1 MTRKDI
7 KKLFGLILAGWGTAI
22 VLYPFLHET
31 GHSLIT
37 LLVGGEVVEFHL
49 FPLPNILCLLREQN
63 TAEVVLIGL
72 SGMLFPFVI
81 SCLPS
86 CKNFWLWYVNWSL
99 KGISL
104 LSFLISAVVVI
115 MFQCG
120 TPVEN
125 DDMTRVMETYPQG
138 ATMYLA
144 LFALLSVYVIWRMVE
159 DRPINRLLSLFEL
172 QKKGELENVRT
183 LEKDRDRLAKN
194 Q

>member
-7 KKLFGLILAGWGTAI
+7 AKLFGIILAGWGTAI

-72 SGMLFPFVI
+72 SGMLFPFAV

-144 LFALLSVYVIWRMVE
+144 LFALLSVYVVWRMVE
-159 DRPINRLLSLFEL
+159 DQPINRLLSLFEL
-172 QKKGELENVRT
+172 QKKGEFENVRT
-183 LEKDRDRLAKN
+183 LEKDRNSLTEN

>member
-7 KKLFGLILAGWGTAI
+7 AKLFGIILAGWGTAI

-72 SGMLFPFVI
+72 SGMLFPFAV

-125 DDMTRVMETYPQG
+125 DDMTRVMEAYPQG

-172 QKKGELENVRT
+172 QKKGEFKNVRT
-183 LEKDRDRLAKN
+183 LEKGRNSLTEN

>member
-104 LSFLISAVVVI
+104 LSFLISAVIVI

-125 DDMTRVMETYPQG
+125 DDMTRVMEVYPQG

-172 QKKGELENVRT
+172 QKKGEFENVRT
-183 LEKDRDRLAKN
+183 LEKDRNSLTEN

>member
-72 SGMLFPFVI
+72 SGMLFPFAV

-104 LSFLISAVVVI
+104 LSFLISAVIVI
-115 MFQCG
+115 MFQSG

-125 DDMTRVMETYPQG
+125 DDMTRVMEAYPQG

-172 QKKGELENVRT
+172 QKKGEFKNVRT
-183 LEKDRDRLAKN
+183 LEKDRNSLTEN

>member
-1 MTRKDI
+1 MTKNDV
-7 KKLFGLILAGWGTAI
+7 KKLFGITLAGLGTAL
-22 VLYPFLHET
+22 VLYPFLHEA
-31 GHSLIT
+31 GHSLMT

-49 FPLPNILCLLREQN
+49 FSLPNVLCALSEQN
-63 TAEVVLIGL
+63 AVEVVLIGL

-104 LSFLISAVVVI
+104 LSFLISAVIVI

-120 TPVEN
+120 IPVEN

-138 ATMYLA
+138 AIMYLT
-144 LFALLSVYVIWRMVE
+144 LFVLLSVYVIWRMAV
-159 DRPINRLLSLFEL
+159 DRPVNRLLSLFGL
-172 QKKGELENVRT
+172 QENGEG
-183 LEKDRDRLAKN
+183 RLIYVTTKR
-194 Q
+194 